1 VLLYA
6 AVTDATLTDHN
17 VTLYTQ
23 DRPVIIPGH
32 GQHLTGLGHVQ
43 DLAVAMANVL
53 GKDVSHSINTELA
66 A

>member
-1 VLLYA
+1 MVLLCYA
-6 AVTDATLTDHN
+6 
-17 VTLYTQ
+17 Q

>member
-1 VLLYA
+1 MRYVCYYCIYY
-6 AVTDATLTDHN
+6 LTGND
-17 VTLYTQ
+17 VCYTQ

-53 GKDVSHSINTELA
+53 GKDVSFNHDNTMHL
-66 A
+66 